1 MKYQQNKITCSKMV
15 RVISVHHF
23 TRQDVAGLERS
34 GGRGVTRGKDDILLV
49 GGEHTVDI
57 RDLKAGGVLQG
68 SFPTVDLVQ
77 QIVYC
82 ETGTL
87 HNRILFHENVT

>member
-1 MKYQQNKITCSKMV
+1 MV

-23 TRQDVAGLERS
+23 TKQDVAGLERS

-49 GGEHTVDI
+49 GGEHTVDV
-57 RDLKAGGVLQG
+57 RDLKAGGALQG

-82 ETGTL
+82 ETGVKNFQVVRL
-87 HNRILFHENVT
+87 IDND